1 MKIFR
6 IIAVAATLLGVAAC
20 NDDNDRRSSMQE
32 EPSFT
37 ATVAAVVNQPAST
50 AEVVQPVSLA
60 VVMADSSETAEP
72 VAISF

>member
-6 IIAVAATLLGVAAC
+6 IIAVAATLLGLAAC
-20 NDDNDRRSSMQE
+20 NDDDDRRSMQQD
-32 EPSFT
+32 PSFT

-50 AEVVQPVSLA
+50 TEVVQPVSLA

>member
-6 IIAVAATLLGVAAC
+6 IIAVAAILLGLAAC
-20 NDDNDRRSSMQE
+20 NDDDDRRSMQQD
-32 EPSFT
+32 PSFT

-50 AEVVQPVSLA
+50 TEVVQPVSLA